1 MSGPIPIK
9 RRGGNPP
16 SSSPQPRIESG
27 GSSTGYHSEKTTSPA
42 ESITSANPFS
52 FESAMESSEL
62 EDLLDQLYEL
72 SDRLSVFPG
81 GRLIEEYRNVLTEL
95 LRRAAQ
101 GLRIKR
107 DMRWRKTDR
116 KLYITI
122 ERTEKAMDE
131 LEEAFKYEGNRTKA
145 LALMEE
151 IKGCLISLLM

>member
-1 MSGPIPIK
+1 MAIQIK
-9 RRGGNPP
+9 RGGGEPP
-16 SSSPQPRIESG
+16 ASQPRVEY
-27 GSSTGYHSEKTTSPA
+27 GSSHTGSHTAPA
-42 ESITSANPFS
+42 NAIASSAFS
-52 FESAMESSEL
+52 FESAMESTEL

-72 SDRLSVFPG
+72 SDRLTVFPG

-95 LRRAAQ
+95 LRRAAK

-116 KLYITI
+116 KLYVTI
-122 ERTEKAMDE
+122 ERVEKAMDE
-131 LEEAFKYEGNRTKA
+131 LEEAFAYEGNRTKA

>member
-1 MSGPIPIK
+1 MAIQIK
-9 RRGGNPP
+9 RSGGEPP
-16 SSSPQPRIESG
+16 ASSQPRIESG
-27 GSSTGYHSEKTTSPA
+27 TGHSGSHTAPA
-42 ESITSANPFS
+42 NAIASSAFS
-52 FESAMESSEL
+52 FDAAMESTEL

-95 LRRAAQ
+95 LRRATQ

-116 KLYITI
+116 KMYVTI
-122 ERTEKAMDE
+122 ERAEKAMDE
-131 LEEAFKYEGNRTKA
+131 LEEAFLYEGNRTKA

>member
-1 MSGPIPIK
+1 MAIQIK
-9 RRGGNPP
+9 RGGGEPP
-16 SSSPQPRIESG
+16 TSSQPRVEY
-27 GSSTGYHSEKTTSPA
+27 GSSHSGSHTAPA
-42 ESITSANPFS
+42 NAVASSAFS
-52 FESAMESSEL
+52 FDAAMESTEL

-95 LRRAAQ
+95 LKRATK

-116 KLYITI
+116 KMYVTI
-122 ERTEKAMDE
+122 ERAEKAMDE
-131 LEEAFKYEGNRTKA
+131 LEEAFIYEGNRTKA

>member
-1 MSGPIPIK
+1 MSGPVQIK
-9 RRGGNPP
+9 RGGGNTP
-16 SSSPQPRIESG
+16 SSSPQTRIESG
-27 GSSTGYHSEKTTSPA
+27 SPGTGYHSAPA

-95 LRRAAQ
+95 LRRASQ

-122 ERTEKAMDE
+122 ERTEKMMDE
-131 LEEAFKYEGNRTKA
+131 LEEAFRYEGDRTKA
-145 LALMEE
+145 LAIMEE

>member
-1 MSGPIPIK
+1 MAIQIK
-9 RRGGNPP
+9 RSGSEPTA
-16 SSSPQPRIESG
+16 SSQPRIESG
-27 GSSTGYHSEKTTSPA
+27 GGHSGSHTQPASAIASSA
-42 ESITSANPFS
+42 FS
-52 FESAMESSEL
+52 FDAAMESTEL
-62 EDLLDQLYEL
+62 EELLDQLYEL

-95 LRRAAQ
+95 LRRATR

-116 KLYITI
+116 KMYVTI
-122 ERTEKAMDE
+122 ERAEKAMDE
-131 LEEAFKYEGNRTKA
+131 LEEAFLYEGNRTKA

>member
-1 MSGPIPIK
+1 MAIQIK
-9 RRGGNPP
+9 RGGGEPP
-16 SSSPQPRIESG
+16 ASSQPRVEYG
-27 GSSTGYHSEKTTSPA
+27 GSHTGSHTAPA
-42 ESITSANPFS
+42 NAVASSAFS
-52 FESAMESSEL
+52 FDAAMESTEL

-81 GRLIEEYRNVLTEL
+81 GRLIEEYRQVLTEL
-95 LRRAAQ
+95 LKRATK

-116 KLYITI
+116 KMYVTI
-122 ERTEKAMDE
+122 ERAEKAMDE
-131 LEEAFKYEGNRTKA
+131 LEEAFIYEGNRTKA